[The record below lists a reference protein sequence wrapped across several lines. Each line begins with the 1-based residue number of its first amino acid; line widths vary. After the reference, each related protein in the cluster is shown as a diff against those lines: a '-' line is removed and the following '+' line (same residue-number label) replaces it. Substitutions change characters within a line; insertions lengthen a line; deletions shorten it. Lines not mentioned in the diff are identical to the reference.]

1 MKNTGILTTIVSL
14 VTFFFVS
21 SLCSG
26 QDLNT
31 PDKPMADSSCIYND
45 GSYAGTSRAIFTG
58 EPFWGIAR
66 IVLRNDSITDISFII
81 RDSMLHETFDGKYEK
96 HFENNPV
103 YILQSRAD
111 WNGVQY
117 YTEKLSELKSLDKV
131 DAISGATWSYKIFKA
146 SVNDALKNAKRQVVT
161 MTLNDTIK

>member
-1 MKNTGILTTIVSL
+1 MKNSGILTALVTL
-14 VTFFFVS
+14 VTFFLVS

-26 QDLNT
+26 QDQNIPYKSLT
-31 PDKPMADSSCIYND
+31 DSCCIYND
-45 GSYAGTSRAIFTG
+45 GSYAGTSRGIYTA
-58 EPFWGIAR
+58 EPYWGIAR
-66 IVLRNDSITDISFII
+66 IVLRNDSITDISFVI

-146 SVNDALKNAKRQVVT
+146 SVKDALKNAKRQVVT
-161 MTLNDTIK
+161 VTLNDTIK